1 MTSGCDAFLAC
12 VTSSS
17 IEEVGESSLSVYS
30 VPVTCEFPNVFPEDL
45 PSLPPPREVEFPI
58 DLCPDA
64 VSRSKALYRM
74 SPAELRELKKQV
86 QDLLEQGFIRPSVS
100 P

>member
-17 IEEVGESSLSVYS
+17 IEEVGEFSSFVYS
-30 VPVTCEFPNVFPEDL
+30 VPIICDFPNFFLKDFF
-45 PSLPPPREVEFPI
+45 SLPPSREVEFTI

-64 VSRSKALYRM
+64 MPRSKAPYRM
-74 SPAELRELKKQV
+74 SPAELCELKK
-86 QDLLEQGFIRPSVS
+86 
-100 P
+100 